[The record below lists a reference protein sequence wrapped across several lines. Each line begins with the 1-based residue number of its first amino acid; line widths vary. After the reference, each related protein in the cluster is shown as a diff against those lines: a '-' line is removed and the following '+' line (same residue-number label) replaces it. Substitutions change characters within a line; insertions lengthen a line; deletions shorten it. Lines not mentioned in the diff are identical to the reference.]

1 MTDQQHVP
9 HPTLADICREVQE
22 IKKMVQVLL
31 ERNDRAWDCFL
42 GKSSPLPP
50 PEGENNPPPAPSQEG
65 NTNALYR
72 QPVATRQYIE
82 KIVIPRLKAIGVQ
95 SKAEAERMLYG
106 FCLVKK
112 FEELTQAQAEA
123 FYIHVQENSED
134 PPGLWKLKP

>member
-9 HPTLADICREVQE
+9 HPTLADICRELQE
-22 IKKMVQVLL
+22 IKKLL
-31 ERNDRAWDCFL
+31 VEMK

-50 PEGENNPPPAPSQEG
+50 PEGENGPPLG
-65 NTNALYR
+65 HYR

-82 KIVIPRLKAIGVQ
+82 KIVIPRLRAIGVQ

-106 FCLVKK
+106 FCLIDK
-112 FEELTQAQAEA
+112 FEKLTQTQAEA
-123 FYIHVQENSED
+123 FYIHVQENAGD